1 MMMRQARPWSGGF
14 AAMPTVAVDP
24 TVLDRVVAALTQVPA
39 GLLTDIDGTISKIA
53 PTAELARAEPS
64 AVAALARLSERI
76 ALVAAI
82 SGRGAPDA
90 ARLIGLPKMIYVG
103 NHGFERHSA
112 AGSQIDPQAIP
123 YLPAVAAALEAT
135 EREADRSGLRGLVF
149 ENKGATASIHYRL
162 APDPAAMR
170 ARLTGLLARLPEAQ
184 GLRVTEGR
192 MVFELRPPVRIG
204 KGEGVRA
211 LIKEYGLRGAVFLGD
226 DVTDL
231 DAMREL
237 RQMTNAEGVVGVNI
251 GVAAPEAPAELAAM
265 ADALVEGVDGVCALL
280 VAVADRLEGAAR

>member
-1 MMMRQARPWSGGF
+1 
-14 AAMPTVAVDP
+14 MPTATVDP
-24 TVLDRVVAALTQVPA
+24 TVLDRVVAALTQIPA

-53 PTAELARAEPS
+53 PTADLARAEPA
-64 AVAALARLSERI
+64 AVAALARLSERL

-90 ARLIGLPKMIYVG
+90 AQLIGLPKMIYVG
-103 NHGFERHSA
+103 NHGLERHTA

-123 YLPAVAAALEAT
+123 YVPVVAAALAAT
-135 EREADRSGLRGLVF
+135 ERAADRSGLRGLVF

-162 APDPAAMR
+162 APDPAAMH
-170 ARLTGLLARLPEAQ
+170 ARLTGLLAQLPETQ
-184 GLRVTEGR
+184 TLRVTEGR
-192 MVFELRPPVRIG
+192 MVFELRPPIRIG

-237 RQMTNAEGVVGVNI
+237 RQMTSAEGVVGVNI
-251 GVAAPEAPAELAAM
+251 GVAAPEAPADLAAM
-265 ADALVEGVDGVCALL
+265 ADVLVEGVDGVCALL
-280 VAVADRLEGAAR
+280 VAVADRLESAAG

>member
-1 MMMRQARPWSGGF
+1 
-14 AAMPTVAVDP
+14 MPNATVDP
-24 TVLDRVVAALTQVPA
+24 TGLDRVVAALTQIPA

-53 PTAELARAEPS
+53 PTADLARAEPA
-64 AVAALARLSERI
+64 AVAALARLSERL

-90 ARLIGLPKMIYVG
+90 AQLIGLPRMIYVG
-103 NHGFERHSA
+103 NHGLERHTA
-112 AGSQIDPQAIP
+112 TGSQIDPQAVP
-123 YLPAVAAALEAT
+123 YVPVVAAALAAT
-135 EREADRSGLRGLVF
+135 ERAADRSGLRGLVF

-170 ARLTGLLARLPEAQ
+170 ARLTRLLAQLPETQ
-184 GLRVTEGR
+184 TLRVTEGR
-192 MVFELRPPVRIG
+192 MVFELRPPIRIG

-211 LIKEYGLRGAVFLGD
+211 LIREYGLRGAVFLGD

-237 RQMTNAEGVVGVNI
+237 RQMTRAEGVVGVNI
-251 GVAAPEAPAELAAM
+251 GVAAPEAPADLAAM
-265 ADALVEGVDGVCALL
+265 ADVLVEGVDGVCALL
-280 VAVADRLEGAAR
+280 VAVADRLESAAG

>member
-1 MMMRQARPWSGGF
+1 
-14 AAMPTVAVDP
+14 MPTVAVDP

>member
-1 MMMRQARPWSGGF
+1 MQ
-14 AAMPTVAVDP
+14 TVAVDP
-24 TVLDRVVAALTQVPA
+24 TVLDRVVAALTQIPA

-53 PTAELARAEPS
+53 PTADLARAEPS
-64 AVAALARLSERI
+64 AVAALARLSGRL

-82 SGRGAPDA
+82 SGRGAGDA
-90 ARLIGLPKMIYVG
+90 AQLIGLKQMMYVG
-103 NHGFERHSA
+103 NHGLERHTP
-112 AGSQIDPQAIP
+112 AGSLVDPQAIP
-123 YLPAVAAALEAT
+123 YIPVVAAALAAV
-135 EREADRSGLRGLVF
+135 EREARQTGLQGLYF

-170 ARLTGLLARLPEAQ
+170 DRLTGLLAKLPETQA
-184 GLRVTEGR
+184 LRVTEGR

-237 RQMTNAEGVVGVNI
+237 RQMTKAEGVVGVNI

-265 ADALVEGVDGVCALL
+265 ADILVEGVEGVCALL
-280 VAVADRLEGAAR
+280 VAVADRLEQREHPS

>member
-1 MMMRQARPWSGGF
+1 LVVQAFASGEF

-24 TVLDRVVAALTQVPA
+24 TVLERVVGALTQVPA

-53 PTAELARAEPS
+53 PSAELARAEPA
-64 AVAALARLSERI
+64 AVEALARLSGRL

-82 SGRGAPDA
+82 SGRGADDA
-90 ARLIGLPKMIYVG
+90 ARLVGLPQMIYVG
-103 NHGFERHSA
+103 NHGLERHTA
-112 AGSQIDPQAIP
+112 AGSRVEPQAIP
-123 YLPAVAAALEAT
+123 YMPVVAAALAAA
-135 EREADRSGLRGLVF
+135 EREAERTGMRGLIF

-170 ARLTGLLARLPEAQ
+170 VRLIGLLAQLPEAQ
-184 GLRVTEGR
+184 ALHVTEGR
-192 MVFELRPPVRIG
+192 MVFELRPPLRIG

-237 RQMTNAEGVVGVNI
+237 RQMTKAEGVVGVNI
-251 GVAAPEAPAELAAM
+251 GVAAPEAPADLAAM
-265 ADALVEGVDGVCALL
+265 ADILVEGVDGVCALL
-280 VAVADRLEGAAR
+280 VTVADRLEAAAR